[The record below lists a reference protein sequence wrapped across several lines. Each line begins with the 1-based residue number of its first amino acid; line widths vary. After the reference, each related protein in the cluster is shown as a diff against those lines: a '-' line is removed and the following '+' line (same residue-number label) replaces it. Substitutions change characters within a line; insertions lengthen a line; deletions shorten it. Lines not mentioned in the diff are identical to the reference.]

1 MSPNILAGN
10 ESKYYWKF
18 PTMLFDPPYRAWA
31 EIDVQALSHNV
42 RLLLAEYAA
51 HQSRPM
57 VVVKANAYGH
67 DVRIVVPT
75 CRLLGISDFAVAT
88 VEEGR
93 IVRELAPDARIY
105 LLTAATWFEAPEI
118 VKWRLIP
125 LVTTAESARAL
136 ADAAADSGLI
146 SEVHLDV
153 DTGIGRAGVQPRE
166 VCALFESVSQIRN
179 VRITGIATH
188 FVRADEDEDD
198 ARYQHGVFLDVLQ
211 QLGSRA
217 RGLEIHASNSPAATV
232 LGDAGYHSLVR
243 PGLLTYGIEPRPG
256 MLAGR
261 SFRQVLSLRARVLL
275 CRDLPGG
282 ATVSYGRTYRVPPE
296 GGRYATIGIGYGDG
310 VARRLSN
317 VGHVLLHGTR
327 APICGRVCMDQL
339 VVDVSHIPSVTV
351 GDVATLLGTDG
362 AETLVTGDVAELVGT
377 TPHELTTALLPR
389 IPRVAVNEAWESP
402 GASESDIE
410 HG

>member
-1 MSPNILAGN
+1 
-10 ESKYYWKF
+10 
-18 PTMLFDPPYRAWA
+18 MLFAPPFRAWA

-51 HQSRPM
+51 HGARAM
-57 VVVKANAYGH
+57 LVVKANAYGH
-67 DVRIVVPT
+67 DVRIVIPV
-75 CRLLGISDFAVAT
+75 CRLLGITDFAVAT

-105 LLTAATWFEAPEI
+105 LLTAATWFEAPEV
-118 VKWRLIP
+118 VKYRLIS
-125 LVTTAESARAL
+125 LVSNVESAQAI
-136 ADAAADSGLI
+136 ADAAIGAGAI

-179 VRITGIATH
+179 IRITGIATH
-188 FVRADEDEDD
+188 FARADEDDDD
-198 ARYQHGVFLDVLQ
+198 ARYQHGLFLNVLQ

-217 RGLEIHASNSPAATV
+217 GGLEIHASNSPAATV

-261 SFRQVLSLRARVLL
+261 PFRQVLSLRARVLL

-282 ATVSYGRTYRVPPE
+282 ATVSYGRTYCVPPD

-317 VGHVLLHGTR
+317 VGHVLIHGTR
-327 APICGRVCMDQL
+327 VPICGRVCMDQL
-339 VVDVSHIPSVTV
+339 VVDVSHGPNVAV

-362 AETLVTGDVAELVGT
+362 AETLVTGDVAELAGT

-389 IPRVAVNEAWESP
+389 IPRVAVNEEWESL
-402 GASESDIE
+402 GERESDIE
-410 HG
+410 RG